1 MYVFEQDLQAQKDLL
16 VCLGILSPF
25 AKGEVRRTGGFYVE
39 NTHRNY
45 IISVF
50 IYLYIFSLMVIPYN
64 SKNKEYARINRHQ
77 YFMTEAE

>member
-25 AKGEVRRTGGFYVE
+25 AKGEVRRIGGFYVE

-50 IYLYIFSLMVIPYN
+50 IYFLTYGYPIQFKKQRICQ
-64 SKNKEYARINRHQ
+64 NK
-77 YFMTEAE
+77 